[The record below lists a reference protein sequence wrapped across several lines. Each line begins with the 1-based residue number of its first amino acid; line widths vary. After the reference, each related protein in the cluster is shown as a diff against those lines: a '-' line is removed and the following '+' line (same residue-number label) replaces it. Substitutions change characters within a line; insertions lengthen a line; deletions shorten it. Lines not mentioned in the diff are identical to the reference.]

1 MPANPDTLSAEVPPS
16 LAEATLDL
24 AVRKLFGLT
33 WEKARNAISTGKVFV
48 DGKRRTEPREPCMG
62 GTLELRWSAA
72 RPLKQDTLARDWVV
86 YYDSD
91 LIVIDKPAGLMA
103 VPFREHGDE
112 PPEKGKRIATAY
124 DEVRRYLGT
133 QRARNK
139 NTGRA
144 TGPLPRLF
152 TVHRLD
158 KETSGLMCFARNGTT
173 ARVLGAQFMEHSA
186 ERVYRAL
193 VYGRP
198 KADTITSH
206 LLADRGDGIR
216 GSWEKLPPHRRND
229 EQEAGELAV
238 THIKPI
244 AHYGKYSLVECTLE
258 TGRTHQ
264 IRIHLSEAGHPVVG
278 ETVYIRNFGG
288 SFIDCP
294 RLCLHACVL
303 GLYHPSTKSQLRF
316 DSEPKFPI

>member
-1 MPANPDTLSAEVPPS
+1 MSNPDTQSADVPPS

-24 AVRKLFGLT
+24 AVRKLFNLS
-33 WEKARNAISTGKVFV
+33 WEKARNAVSTGKVFV
-48 DGKRRTEPREPCMG
+48 DGKRRTDPREPCMG
-62 GTLELRWSAA
+62 GQIELRWSAA

-91 LIVIDKPAGLMA
+91 VIVIDKPAGLMA

-112 PPEKGKRIATAY
+112 PPQKGKRNPTAY
-124 DEVRRYLGT
+124 DEVRRYLGA

-139 NTGRA
+139 TTGRA

-173 ARVLGAQFMEHSA
+173 ARVLSAQFAEHST

-198 KADTITSH
+198 KEETITSH
-206 LLADRGDGIR
+206 ILEDRGDGIR
-216 GSWEKLPPHRRND
+216 GSWEKLPPHRKSVTP
-229 EQEAGELAV
+229 ETGELAV

-244 AHYGKYSLVECTLE
+244 KHLGKYSLVECKLE

-264 IRIHLSEAGHPVVG
+264 IRIHLSEAGHPIIG

-288 SFIDCP
+288 ELIECP
-294 RLCLHACVL
+294 RLCLHAAVL
-303 GLYHPSTKSQLRF
+303 GFFHPGTKSQLRF
-316 DSEPKFPI
+316 DSEPKFPV